1 MTAGTLD
8 VVTVGETMVA
18 FAAHEPGPLAAAQT
32 FTKQI
37 AGAETNV
44 GIGLARLGL
53 KVAWVSRLGRDSF
66 GAHIRACV
74 EAEGIDC
81 AMVADDPARPT
92 GFMLRSRVLEG
103 DPAVEYWRRGSAASA
118 LSRADF
124 DAARCLG
131 ARHLH
136 VSGITPALSAS
147 AAELVEHA
155 MRTMRAAGRTVSFD
169 PNLRPRL
176 WPSRELMV
184 EHLNRLAGLA
194 DWVLPGLA
202 EGETLT
208 GRQAPAEI
216 AAFYLERGARAVV
229 VKLGADGA
237 YWRDAGGAG
246 TVPGIAVERVV
257 DTVGAGD
264 AFAVGVISAR
274 LEGLDWPSTLARANW
289 IGAQV
294 VQVVGDIEAL
304 PRRAWLPAG
313 L

>member
-1 MTAGTLD
+1 MTTD
-8 VVTVGETMVA
+8 VVTIGETMVA
-18 FAAHEPGPLAAAQT
+18 FAAHEPGPLAAART

-53 KVAWVSRLGRDSF
+53 QVAWVSRLGRDSF

-81 AMVADDPARPT
+81 SMVAEDASRPT

-103 DPAVEYWRRGSAASA
+103 DPTVEYWRRGSAASA
-118 LSRADF
+118 LSLADF

-155 MRTMRAAGRTVSFD
+155 MRTMRAAGCTVSFD

-176 WPSRELMV
+176 WPSREVMA

-194 DWVLPGLA
+194 DWVMPGLA

-216 AAFYLERGARAVV
+216 AAFYLDRGARAVV
-229 VKLGADGA
+229 VKLGAEGA
-237 YWRDAGGAG
+237 YWRDADDAGGAG
-246 TVPGIAVERVV
+246 SVPGMAVERVV

-274 LEGLDWPSTLARANW
+274 LEGRDWPSTLARANW

-304 PRRAWLPAG
+304 PRRAQLPAG